1 MKISSV
7 VVVLVVGG
15 GVVFKKRSGPVCI
28 SYFHFLVPCR
38 EHLKSKR
45 EDEFDLDN
53 ICCVFVMLWYKVFNS
68 SVYAQA
74 LHCCM
79 TWILDLAIPSPHT
92 SPSASSAAGANS
104 SLN

>member
-1 MKISSV
+1 VKINSV
-7 VVVLVVGG
+7 VVVVVVV
-15 GVVFKKRSGPVCI
+15 GVVFKKRSGLVCI
-28 SYFHFLVPCR
+28 SYFHCR

-45 EDEFDLDN
+45 EDEFDMDN
-53 ICCVFVMLWYKVFNS
+53 ICCVSVVLWYKVFNS
-68 SVYAQA
+68 SVCVQA